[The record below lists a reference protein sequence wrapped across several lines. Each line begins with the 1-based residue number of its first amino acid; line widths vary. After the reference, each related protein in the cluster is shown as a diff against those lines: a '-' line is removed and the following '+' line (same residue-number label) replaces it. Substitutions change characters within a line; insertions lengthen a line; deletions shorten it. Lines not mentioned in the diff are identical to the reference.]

1 MYYTRYVRR
10 LVRTPPVQKPATSEH
25 ETGNCGTVVREH
37 KGGMAKKLI
46 LDDADGGFWQRVSSH
61 VGIRMPI
68 CKMLRRFDTSAPGT
82 AALHAIHNTA
92 TCHAPR
98 ARPPG
103 DNTNT

>member
-10 LVRTPPVQKPATSEH
+10 PVRTPPVQKPATSEH

-37 KGGMAKKLI
+37 KGGMAKKLV

-68 CKMLRRFDTSAPGT
+68 CKMLRRVCVGGSISSP
-82 AALHAIHNTA
+82 ALAQ
-92 TCHAPR
+92 PR
-98 ARPPG
+98 VRYG
-103 DNTNT
+103 GVKLTGVCVRGGG